1 MFCSEAE
8 QQLDG
13 MIENTD
19 LETRTVVQILAAPN
33 QWQDL
38 RWVRKAL
45 LGVTCGDSCL
55 EGLLVLI

>member
-38 RWVRKAL
+38 R
-45 LGVTCGDSCL
+45 
-55 EGLLVLI
+55 